1 MFSFGK
7 SFRKTN
13 KSNRRSK
20 KKQVEAIEKHE
31 EQLTGENNVSLTKQ
45 DKIFND
51 LIDKRKEN
59 IKQWKKNGNMENLN
73 N

>member
-20 KKQVEAIEKHE
+20 KKQVETIEEHE

-45 DKIFND
+45 DKIFNH

>member
-7 SFRKTN
+7 SSRKTN

-20 KKQVEAIEKHE
+20 KKQVEAIEEHE

>member
-20 KKQVEAIEKHE
+20 KKQVETIEEHE

>member
-20 KKQVEAIEKHE
+20 KKQVETIEEHE

-51 LIDKRKEN
+51 LIDKRNEN

>member
-1 MFSFGK
+1 MFSFRK

-20 KKQVEAIEKHE
+20 KKQVETIEEHE